1 MAADT
6 IESAGAGRSHPSAPA
21 SSAGGGG
28 GSPFTRQIG
37 PLPLWGWMA
46 VVLLLALVY
55 TVSRRNKTAAASS
68 TGGSAAAGTQT
79 ASNTPPFIIQ
89 NYPGGG
95 GDQTTGRRGPT
106 TGGQPTN
113 QTPTKPYVIQANQ
126 DKSGNWDS
134 NAIGLA
140 TRVYGLIN
148 PTIQDAT
155 LGASQ
160 IVAANPQINWSQPV
174 PPGTSVNIPER
185 FIASEFKSSST
196 LYNQGS

>member
-1 MAADT
+1 MADT
-6 IESAGAGRSHPSAPA
+6 LESGGAGRAHPSTAGDTTR
-21 SSAGGGG
+21 SAG

-55 TVSRRNKTAAASS
+55 TVSRRNKATTAAAA
-68 TGGSAAAGTQT
+68 GSGTAAAGTQT

-89 NYPGGG
+89 NYPGG

-126 DKSGNWDS
+126 DKAGNWDS

-185 FIASEFKSSST
+185 FIAPEFKSSST